1 MLRELFDSVVSQQ
14 PQTLALIEGETR
26 ICYADLMSR
35 SGRLARYLVEELGL
49 RCGNHIA
56 VCLPSCWEVVAGFL
70 AAAGIGAVWVTV
82 HPQWRSR
89 EIAWLAGRVPLRTLI
104 TNSLLQQTWRDAA
117 VLPPGV
123 VLIDDPAIQDRLL
136 ASAAPLAPSPSMEDE
151 VSVCFTTSGST
162 GRPRVA
168 PRTQANLLAA
178 ARSAAAVLG
187 VKSGTRILSA
197 VPFHHAGGFENC
209 MLVPLLFGATAVVLP
224 SFTPA
229 AAEAAVAQ
237 ERVQLIMGSPFIYSM
252 LLESNASRASFASVE
267 AAISFGAPMAQDIAR
282 RLEERLGLR
291 VRQLYGTTETGVI
304 AIQPRDTPFQ
314 PGIAGHPVASA
325 EVHIL
330 DERGECLGLG
340 CNGEVAVAGPG
351 VVTGYLNEPDLNQ
364 ELFRDGFFRTGDLGR
379 LDASG
384 TLILCGRSKT
394 VLNIGGIKV
403 DPAEIEGV
411 LLEMPEVRDCIVR
424 GVPDTR
430 QGEIAVATI
439 GVRPGSTL
447 SRQAV
452 VAHCRRRLAEFKIP
466 RRIEF
471 VDAIAVEVTGKKP
484 KAWGTEGDESHFKR
498 NEDAPGDDAQRVRGK
513 TG

>member
-1 MLRELFDSVVSQQ
+1 MLRELFDSVVSRQ

-26 ICYADLMSR
+26 VCYGELMSR
-35 SGRLARYLVEELGL
+35 SGRFARYLVEEVGL
-49 RCGNHIA
+49 RRGDNIA
-56 VCLPSCWEVVAGFL
+56 VCLPSCWEVVVGFL
-70 AAAGIGAVWVTV
+70 AAAGIGAVWVPF

-89 EIAWLAGRVPLRTLI
+89 EIAWLAGRVPLRALI

-136 ASAAPLAPSPSMEDE
+136 ASAAPLPASPSMEDE

-168 PRTQANLLAA
+168 LTTQANLLASL
-178 ARSAAAVLG
+178 RTNAAVLG
-187 VKSGTRILSA
+187 VKPGMRILSA
-197 VPFHHAGGFENC
+197 VPFHHSGGFIC
-209 MLVPLLFGATAVVLP
+209 MLLPLLFGATAVVLQ

-237 ERVQLIMGSPFIYSM
+237 ERVQLVVGSPFIYSM
-252 LLESNASRASFASVE
+252 LLESNANRASFASVE
-267 AAISFGAPMAQDIAR
+267 TAISFGAPMAPDVAR
-282 RLEERLGLR
+282 RSEERLGLR
-291 VRQLYGTTETGVI
+291 VRQLYAATETGVI
-304 AIQPRDTPFQ
+304 AIQSPDTPFQ
-314 PGIAGHPVASA
+314 PGVAGHIVASA

-330 DERGECLGLG
+330 DERGERLGLG

-351 VVTGYLNEPDLNQ
+351 VVAGYLKEPDLNR
-364 ELFRDGFFRTGDLGR
+364 ELFRNGFFRTGDLGR

-394 VLNIGGIKV
+394 VLNLGGIKV

-411 LLEMPEVRDCIVR
+411 LLEMPEVRDCTVR
-424 GVPDTR
+424 GVPDAR
-430 QGEIAVATI
+430 QGEIVAATI

-471 VDAIAVEVTGKKP
+471 VDTIAVEVTGKKP
-484 KAWGTEGDESHFKR
+484 KAWGTEADESHSKR
-498 NEDAPGDDAQRVRGK
+498 DEDPPENDAQGVN
-513 TG
+513 

>member
-1 MLRELFDSVVSQQ
+1 MLRELFDSVVSRQ

-26 ICYADLMSR
+26 VCYADLMSR
-35 SGRLARYLVEELGL
+35 SGRFARYLVEEVGL
-49 RCGNHIA
+49 RRGDHIA

-70 AAAGIGAVWVTV
+70 AASGIGAVWVPF

-89 EIAWLAGRVPLRTLI
+89 EVAWLAGRVPLRALI

-136 ASAAPLAPSPSMEDE
+136 ASASPLPASPSMEDE

-168 PRTQANLLAA
+168 LRTQANLLAA
-178 ARSAAAVLG
+178 QRSTAAALG
-187 VKSGTRILSA
+187 VKPGMRILSA
-197 VPFHHAGGFENC
+197 VPFHYSGGFDNC
-209 MLVPLLFGATAVVLP
+209 MLLPLLFGATAVVLP

-237 ERVQLIMGSPFIYSM
+237 ERVQLVMGSPFIYSM
-252 LLESNASRASFASVE
+252 LLESNANRASFASVE
-267 AAISFGAPMAQDIAR
+267 TAISFGAPMAPDLAR
-282 RLEERLGLR
+282 RSEERLGLR
-291 VRQLYGTTETGVI
+291 VRQLYGATETGVI
-304 AIQPRDTPFQ
+304 AIQSPDTPFQ
-314 PGIAGHPVASA
+314 DGVAGQTVASA

-330 DERGECLGLG
+330 DERGERLGPG
-340 CNGEVAVAGPG
+340 YNGDVVVGGPG
-351 VVTGYLNEPDLNQ
+351 VMTGYLNEPDLNR
-364 ELFRDGFFRTGDLGR
+364 ELFRDGLFRTGDLGR

-394 VLNIGGIKV
+394 VLNLGGTKV
-403 DPAEIEGV
+403 DPAEIERV
-411 LLEMPEVRDCIVR
+411 LLEMPEVRDCTVR
-424 GVPDTR
+424 GVRDTR
-430 QGEIAVATI
+430 QGEIVAATI
-439 GVRPGSTL
+439 GVRPGLTL

-452 VAHCRRRLAEFKIP
+452 VAHCRRRLAEFKVP

-471 VDAIAVEVTGKKP
+471 VDAVAVEVSGKKP
-484 KAWGTEGDESHFKR
+484 KAWGTETDESHSKG
-498 NEDAPGDDAQRVRGK
+498 NENAAEDDAQRVN
-513 TG
+513 